1 MSRLIS
7 KLSLIRSLKLS
18 TIGTPTYKLS
28 KLFLPLL
35 PSLTLNEYTTKDSF
49 PFAEE
54 LSNYDSNLVMATFD
68 DVESLFTNIP
78 LQETIDLCAELLFKG
93 NAQLLFLFNPQKSS
107 VDVFL
112 IKILKNTVTK
122 KVIIVCFF
130 SLGEENF

>member
-1 MSRLIS
+1 M
-7 KLSLIRSLKLS
+7 
-18 TIGTPTYKLS
+18 
-28 KLFLPLL
+28 
-35 PSLTLNEYTTKDSF
+35 NECTTKDSF

-54 LSNYDSNLVMATFD
+54 LSNYDSNLVMASFD

-78 LQETIDLCAELLFKG
+78 LQEIIDLCAELLFKG
-93 NAQLLFLFNPQKSS
+93 NAQLIFLFNPQKSS
-107 VDVFL
+107 VDVCL